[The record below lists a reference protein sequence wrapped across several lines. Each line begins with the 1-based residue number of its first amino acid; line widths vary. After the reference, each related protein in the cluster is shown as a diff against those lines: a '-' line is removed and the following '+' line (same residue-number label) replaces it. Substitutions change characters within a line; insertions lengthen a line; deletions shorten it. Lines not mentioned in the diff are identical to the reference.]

1 MSDEPGDERRDQQ
14 VACVRVV
21 GTASMRT
28 EPDEA
33 LVWITLTAL
42 DESPGDALQN
52 VAQRGEALAAML
64 DQLGVERADRST
76 SGITVQEEF
85 DHTQAGRRSLGHRAV
100 ATMVVRLSDGE
111 RIGRVM
117 MRATTEL
124 DARVHGPSWRVSAQ
138 NPIWLEVA
146 RLASTNARQKAAAFA
161 EGVDARVG
169 RLLTLV
175 EEGDGPPQRIALAA
189 ARMSAAGPE
198 PPVEAGEHEVST
210 SARAEFELISEVV

>member
-1 MSDEPGDERRDQQ
+1 MSGERGDERRNHDLARVQ
-14 VACVRVV
+14 VI
-21 GTASMRT
+21 GTGSIRT

-42 DESPGDALQN
+42 DQSPGDALQD
-52 VAQRGEALAAML
+52 VAQRGEALAVIL
-64 DQLGVERADRST
+64 DELGIERADRST

-85 DHTQAGRRSLGHRAV
+85 DHTKEGRRSLGHRAV
-100 ATMVVRLSDGE
+100 ATTVLRLDNGE
-111 RIGRVM
+111 RIGRMM

-146 RLASTNARQKAAAFA
+146 RLASINAGQKAAAFA
-161 EGVDARVG
+161 DGLGARIG

-175 EEGDGPPQRIALAA
+175 EEGDGRSPRIALAA

-198 PPVEAGEHEVST
+198 PPVEAGEHEVT
-210 SARAEFELISEVV
+210 ATVHAEFELFE

>member
-1 MSDEPGDERRDQQ
+1 MSEDPLNKRSDHD
-14 VACVRVV
+14 VARVWV
-21 GTASMRT
+21 IGTGSIRT

-42 DESPGDALQN
+42 HQSPGDALHD
-52 VAQRGEALAAML
+52 VAQRGESLAAVL
-64 DQLGVERADRST
+64 DELVVERADRST

-85 DHTQAGRRSLGHRAV
+85 DHTKDGRRSLGHRAV
-100 ATMVVRLSDGE
+100 ATVVVRLDNGE

-124 DARVHGPSWRVSAQ
+124 DARVQGPSWRVSAQ
-138 NPIWLEVA
+138 NPVWLEVA
-146 RLASTNARQKAAAFA
+146 RLASMSARQKAAAFA
-161 EGVDARVG
+161 EGVDATLG

-175 EEGDGPPQRIALAA
+175 EEGGGRPQRIALAA

-198 PPVEAGEHEVST
+198 PQVEAGEHEVSAT
-210 SARAEFELISEVV
+210 VQAEFELSFG